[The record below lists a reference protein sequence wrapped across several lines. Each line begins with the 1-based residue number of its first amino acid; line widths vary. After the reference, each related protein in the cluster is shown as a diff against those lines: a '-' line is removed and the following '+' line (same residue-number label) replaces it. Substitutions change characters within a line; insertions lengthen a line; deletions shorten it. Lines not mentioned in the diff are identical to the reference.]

1 MRPAFCGD
9 DIETRVA
16 VIIGTEPL
24 RDTQQVRRDAPPDA
38 AQAYGTMSSSAGTQE
53 GEPHAR
59 AAVAADDDPR
69 TPLLSGNW
77 CTRTTVYTH
86 VVTSAGVCRACCVT
100 RDASILILYV
110 FESGFI
116 YMYM

>member
-1 MRPAFCGD
+1 MTLYNSYLLPRPAVSLCVVFVCVLAVSANSQLTVRPAFCGD

-69 TPLLSGNW
+69 TPLLSGN
-77 CTRTTVYTH
+77 
-86 VVTSAGVCRACCVT
+86 
-100 RDASILILYV
+100 
-110 FESGFI
+110 
-116 YMYM
+116 